1 MSYLMDKFALF
12 IVSSIGKMGYLGIVL
27 LMTLESSFF
36 PFPSEVVIPP
46 AGFLASKGQMNLFLI
61 ILSGILGSIIGALV
75 NYYIAYRY
83 GRVLF
88 IKYGKYFFIN
98 ESKFK
103 KIESFFINHGE
114 ISTFV
119 GRLLPGIRQYISF
132 PAGLAKMNIVKFIIY
147 TALGSGIWVVI
158 LAYVGYFIG
167 NNLELI
173 RSQLKTITLLIIPFL
188 ILIIVLYI
196 FFKKKGKDSEKI
208 N

>member
-1 MSYLMDKFALF
+1 MDKLALS
-12 IVSSIGKMGYLGIVL
+12 IVSSIGQMGYLGIVL
-27 LMTLESSFF
+27 LMALESSFF

-46 AGFLASKGQMNLFLI
+46 AGFLASKGQMNIFLI
-61 ILSGILGSIIGALV
+61 ILSGIFGSILGALV

-83 GRVLF
+83 GRVLL
-88 IKYGKYFFIN
+88 IKYGKYFFISEN
-98 ESKFK
+98 KFK
-103 KIESFFINHGE
+103 KIESFFVNHGE

-147 TALGSGIWVVI
+147 TALGAGIWVVI
-158 LAYVGYFIG
+158 LTYVGYFIG

-173 RSQLKTITLLIIPFL
+173 RAQLKTITLLIIPFL

-196 FFKKKGKDSEKI
+196 FLKKKGKGSEKI

>member
-1 MSYLMDKFALF
+1 MDKLALS
-12 IVSSIGKMGYLGIVL
+12 IVSSIGQMGYLGIVL
-27 LMTLESSFF
+27 LMALESSFF

-46 AGFLASKGQMNLFLI
+46 AGFLASKGQMNIFLI
-61 ILSGILGSIIGALV
+61 ILSGIFGSILGALV

-83 GRVLF
+83 GRVLL
-88 IKYGKYFFIN
+88 IKYGKYFFISEN
-98 ESKFK
+98 KFK
-103 KIESFFINHGE
+103 KIESFFVNHGE

-119 GRLLPGIRQYISF
+119 GRLLPGVRQYISF

-147 TALGSGIWVVI
+147 TALGAGIWVVI

-173 RSQLKTITLLIIPFL
+173 RAQLKNITLLIIPFL

-196 FFKKKGKDSEKI
+196 FLKKRGKDSEKI

>member
-1 MSYLMDKFALF
+1 MDKLALS
-12 IVSSIGKMGYLGIVL
+12 IVSSIGQMGYLGIVL
-27 LMTLESSFF
+27 LMALESSFF

-46 AGFLASKGQMNLFLI
+46 AGFLASKGQMNIFLI
-61 ILSGILGSIIGALV
+61 ILSGIFGSILGALV

-83 GRVLF
+83 GRVLL
-88 IKYGKYFFIN
+88 IKYGKYFFISEN
-98 ESKFK
+98 KFK
-103 KIESFFINHGE
+103 KIESFFVNHGE

-119 GRLLPGIRQYISF
+119 GRLLPGVRQYISF

-173 RSQLKTITLLIIPFL
+173 RAQLKNITLLIIPFL

-196 FFKKKGKDSEKI
+196 FLKKRGKDSEKI

>member
-1 MSYLMDKFALF
+1 
-12 IVSSIGKMGYLGIVL
+12 
-27 LMTLESSFF
+27 
-36 PFPSEVVIPP
+36 
-46 AGFLASKGQMNLFLI
+46 MNIFLI
-61 ILSGILGSIIGALV
+61 IFSGIFGSILGALV

-83 GRVLF
+83 GRALL

-103 KIESFFINHGE
+103 KIESFFVNHGE

-119 GRLLPGIRQYISF
+119 GRLLPGVRQYISF

-147 TALGSGIWVVI
+147 TALGAGIWVVI

-173 RSQLKTITLLIIPFL
+173 RAQLKTITLLIIPFL